1 MCRGCGGPCVGTI
14 DFDHDDAVSPE
25 VPGQTGA
32 VGAGAL
38 DSHLPDRAMLVE
50 PPQQLPIPRRGGREL
65 SSGEAASDLV
75 DGRGVMGIPVLSTP
89 PMIGLTVEAVLVTYF
104 LGAVIAWLS

>member
-1 MCRGCGGPCVGTI
+1 
-14 DFDHDDAVSPE
+14 
-25 VPGQTGA
+25 
-32 VGAGAL
+32 
-38 DSHLPDRAMLVE
+38 MLVE